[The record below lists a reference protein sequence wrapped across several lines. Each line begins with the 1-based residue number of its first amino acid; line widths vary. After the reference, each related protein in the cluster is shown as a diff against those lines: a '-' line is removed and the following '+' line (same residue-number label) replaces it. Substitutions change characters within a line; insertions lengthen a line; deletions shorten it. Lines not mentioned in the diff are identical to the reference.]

1 MNDLYDLNKIKKD
14 AEFSDKHSYHK
25 GYEDNKFSEE
35 HFIKNKGDWRYET
48 TLDINNERVKEYM
61 IKHENYEKFKTM
73 CLVNIYRSKIIK
85 RKQFEEFRMFNMI
98 NIFKEYSSNYIDIES
113 NILLNTE
120 NMRIKLNSFDKSY
133 NMIFENCKTK
143 NKRTH
148 KSQFKKEYE
157 KYLDNGDI
165 EQCSFKIQMYMF
177 VRIIQLEEQS
187 LHSSPSLDSIS
198 SGVST

>member
-1 MNDLYDLNKIKKD
+1 MNELYDLNKIKKD
-14 AEFSDKHSYHK
+14 AEHSNIHNYHK
-25 GYEDNKFSEE
+25 RYEDNKFNEE
-35 HFIKNKGDWRYET
+35 HFIKYKEDWRYAGT
-48 TLDINNERVKEYM
+48 FDIDNERVKEYM
-61 IKHENYEKFKTM
+61 IKYENYEKFKTM

-85 RKQFEEFRMFNMI
+85 KKQIEEFYKLKYA
-98 NIFKEYSSNYIDIES
+98 NIFKEYSSNYIDIKS
-113 NILLNTE
+113 NILIDKQN
-120 NMRIKLNSFDKSY
+120 NMRKLNSFDKSY
-133 NMIFENCKTK
+133 NMIFETCKTK

-187 LHSSPSLDSIS
+187 LLL
-198 SGVST
+198 

>member
-1 MNDLYDLNKIKKD
+1 MNELYDLNKIKKD
-14 AEFSDKHSYHK
+14 AEHSNIHNYHK

-35 HFIKNKGDWRYET
+35 HFIKYKEDWRYAGT
-48 TLDINNERVKEYM
+48 FDIDNERVKEYM
-61 IKHENYEKFKTM
+61 IKYENYEKFKTM

-85 RKQFEEFRMFNMI
+85 KKQFDDFYKLKYE

-133 NMIFENCKTK
+133 NMIFETCKTK

-187 LHSSPSLDSIS
+187 LLL
-198 SGVST
+198 

>member
-14 AEFSDKHSYHK
+14 AELSDKHSYHK

-35 HFIKNKGDWRYET
+35 HFIKNKGDWRYER

-113 NILLNTE
+113 N
-120 NMRIKLNSFDKSY
+120 SG
-133 NMIFENCKTK
+133 
-143 NKRTH
+143 
-148 KSQFKKEYE
+148 EYT
-157 KYLDNGDI
+157 GDI
-165 EQCSFKIQMYMF
+165 EKNGKVSF
-177 VRIIQLEEQS
+177 S
-187 LHSSPSLDSIS
+187 
-198 SGVST
+198 